1 MLEWILVMEEVC
13 LEWDDQCHLQAVSLL
28 AVPLELVPLVPHMDF
43 SVRSVT
49 CFVLVSQ
56 LEDQDPSIGLQR
68 SIVECFLELEVV
80 VVQSLETY
88 HRHCHLVK
96 LEVVVVL
103 EVEVVEVVKEVI
115 LHLLNFSLV

>member
-1 MLEWILVMEEVC
+1 MSLSAVLLE
-13 LEWDDQCHLQAVSLL
+13 S
-28 AVPLELVPLVPHMDF
+28 VPLVPHMDF

-56 LEDQDPSIGLQR
+56 LEDQDQSIDLQR

-88 HRHCHLVK
+88 CHRCHLVK
-96 LEVVVVL
+96 LEVVVVVL

-115 LHLLNFSLV
+115 LHLLSFSLLLEIL

>member
-1 MLEWILVMEEVC
+1 M
-13 LEWDDQCHLQAVSLL
+13 SLSTVL
-28 AVPLELVPLVPHMDF
+28 LELIALVPHMDF

-56 LEDQDPSIGLQR
+56 LEDQDQSIDLQR

-88 HRHCHLVK
+88 HHHCHLVK

-103 EVEVVEVVKEVI
+103 EVEVVEVVKEVSLNLLSLALSLEI
-115 LHLLNFSLV
+115 L

>member
-1 MLEWILVMEEVC
+1 M
-13 LEWDDQCHLQAVSLL
+13 SLSSVL
-28 AVPLELVPLVPHMDF
+28 LELVALVPHMDF

-49 CFVLVSQ
+49 CFVLVLQ

-88 HRHCHLVK
+88 HHHCHLVK

-103 EVEVVEVVKEVI
+103 EVEVVEVVKEVN
-115 LHLLNFSLV
+115 LHFLSFSLLLEILWDEE

>member
-1 MLEWILVMEEVC
+1 M
-13 LEWDDQCHLQAVSLL
+13 SLSSVL
-28 AVPLELVPLVPHMDF
+28 LELVALVPHMDF

-56 LEDQDPSIGLQR
+56 LEDQDQSIDLQR
-68 SIVECFLELEVV
+68 SIVECFLELEVAV
-80 VVQSLETY
+80 VLGLETY
-88 HRHCHLVK
+88 HHRCHLVK
-96 LEVVVVL
+96 LEVVVVVS

>member
-1 MLEWILVMEEVC
+1 M
-13 LEWDDQCHLQAVSLL
+13 
-28 AVPLELVPLVPHMDF
+28 VPHMDF

-56 LEDQDPSIGLQR
+56 LEDQDQSIDLQR

-88 HRHCHLVK
+88 HHHCHLVK
-96 LEVVVVL
+96 LEVVVVVVS

-115 LHLLNFSLV
+115 LHLLNFSLVLEIL

>member
-1 MLEWILVMEEVC
+1 
-13 LEWDDQCHLQAVSLL
+13 
-28 AVPLELVPLVPHMDF
+28 MDF

-56 LEDQDPSIGLQR
+56 LEDQDQSIDLQR

-80 VVQSLETY
+80 VVQILVTY
-88 HRHCHLVK
+88 HHRCHLLK

-103 EVEVVEVVKEVI
+103 SEVEVVEVVKEVNLHFLSFSSLLEI
-115 LHLLNFSLV
+115 L

>member
-1 MLEWILVMEEVC
+1 M
-13 LEWDDQCHLQAVSLL
+13 SLSFVL
-28 AVPLELVPLVPHMDF
+28 LELVALVVHMDF
-43 SVRSVT
+43 SLDQSVT

-56 LEDQDPSIGLQR
+56 LEDQDQSIGLQR

-88 HRHCHLVK
+88 HHHCHLVK

-103 EVEVVEVVKEVI
+103 DLEVEVVEVVKEVN
-115 LHLLNFSLV
+115 LNLLSFSLLLEIL

>member
-1 MLEWILVMEEVC
+1 
-13 LEWDDQCHLQAVSLL
+13 
-28 AVPLELVPLVPHMDF
+28 MDF

-56 LEDQDPSIGLQR
+56 LEDQDQSIDLQR

-88 HRHCHLVK
+88 HHHCHLVK
-96 LEVVVVL
+96 LEVVVVVS

>member
-1 MLEWILVMEEVC
+1 MEEVC

-28 AVPLELVPLVPHMDF
+28 AVLLELVPLVPHMDF

-49 CFVLVSQ
+49 YFVPVLR
-56 LEDQDPSIGLQR
+56 LEDQGQSTGLQR

-88 HRHCHLVK
+88 HHHCHLVK
-96 LEVVVVL
+96 LEVVVVVS

-115 LHLLNFSLV
+115 LHLLSFSLVLEIL

>member
-1 MLEWILVMEEVC
+1 M
-13 LEWDDQCHLQAVSLL
+13 AVL
-28 AVPLELVPLVPHMDF
+28 LELVPLVPHMDF

-56 LEDQDPSIGLQR
+56 LEDQDQSIDLQR

-88 HRHCHLVK
+88 HHHCHLVK
-96 LEVVVVL
+96 LEVVVVVS
-103 EVEVVEVVKEVI
+103 EVEVVEVVKEVSLLLSFSSLLEI
-115 LHLLNFSLV
+115 L